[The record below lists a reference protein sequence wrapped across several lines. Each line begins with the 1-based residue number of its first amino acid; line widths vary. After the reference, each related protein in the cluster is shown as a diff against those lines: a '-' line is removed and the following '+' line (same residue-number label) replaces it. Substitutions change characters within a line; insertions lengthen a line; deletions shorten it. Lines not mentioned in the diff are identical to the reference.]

1 MNTGKKLRL
10 KNVYE
15 RRNYLTEEINQNCLM
30 SKRHKTFVWLLASFT
45 VTGCVSI
52 SVFASLV
59 YIPIGISYAVVG
71 LNVCP
76 ITAEIKKA

>member
-1 MNTGKKLRL
+1 MA
-10 KNVYE
+10 
-15 RRNYLTEEINQNCLM
+15 
-30 SKRHKTFVWLLASFT
+30 LASFT

-71 LNVCP
+71 LNVCT